1 MVKKEWSEPELR
13 DKAAYYCA
21 VAEHCE
27 QDVRTKLFQWGA
39 ASAAADRIIDYLYD
53 NNYLNTARYCNAFVH
68 DKLLYQ
74 GWGKIK
80 MRVMLQAK
88 RLPTSDI
95 DTALNN
101 IDEIEYNRIL
111 RKVME
116 KKKGATP
123 EEVTHFCLSRGF
135 SYSEINNLQHE
146 ES

>member
-13 DKAAYYCA
+13 DKVTHYCA
-21 VAEHCE
+21 IAEHCE
-27 QDVRTKLFQWGA
+27 QDVRTKLYQWGTA
-39 ASAAADRIIDYLYD
+39 AAAADRIIDYLYD
-53 NNYLNTARYCNAFVH
+53 NNYLNTARYCAAFVH

-80 MRVMLQAK
+80 IRVMLQA
-88 RLPTSDI
+88 RHLPNSDI
-95 DTALNN
+95 ENALNT
-101 IDEIEYNRIL
+101 IDEIEYNRVL
-111 RKVME
+111 RKVMN

-123 EEVTHFCLSRGF
+123 EEVTRFCLSRGF

>member
-21 VAEHCE
+21 TAEHCE
-27 QDVRTKLFQWGA
+27 QDVRTKLYLWKTQPDV
-39 ASAAADRIIDYLYD
+39 ADRIIDYLYD
-53 NNYLNTARYCNAFVH
+53 NNYLNTTRYCQAFVH

-80 MRVMLQAK
+80 IRVMLQAK
-88 RLPTSDI
+88 RLPNSDI
-95 DTALNN
+95 DAALNS

-111 RKVME
+111 RKVIN

-123 EEVTHFCLSRGF
+123 EEVTRFCLSHGF
-135 SYSEINNLQHE
+135 SYAEITTLRDE